1 MSKISVLETTYD
13 KIVAHC
19 LEPDKNSLTLE
30 QQRIFER
37 WNAADDLLRRY
48 PKEKQAMTML
58 RKKFP
63 GLSRTQAYDDLRH
76 AKKLFNYT
84 NPVDKEFIR
93 RWVIQ
98 DCLTMIDIAR
108 SMGPRGF
115 KAWNTARFQ
124 LIRAARLEESENLVP
139 NPEIFEQHQY
149 FTVIQIG
156 GQSVKID
163 LDDFNKL
170 PLSTR
175 KELSD
180 LIHAPITED
189 QAVKIL
195 NS

>member
-1 MSKISVLETTYD
+1 MSKKSVLETTYD

-19 LEPDKNSLTLE
+19 LEPDKNPLSSE
-30 QQRIFER
+30 HQRIFDR
-37 WNAADDLLRRY
+37 WNTADDLLRRY
-48 PKEKQAMTML
+48 PRDKQALMML

-63 GLSRTQAYDDLRH
+63 GLSRTQAYDDLRQ

-84 NPVDKEFIR
+84 NAVDKEFIR

-98 DCLTMIDIAR
+98 DCLTMIDIAK

-124 LIRAARLEESENLVP
+124 LIRAAQLEESDKLVP

-156 GQSVKID
+156 GQAIKID
-163 LDDFNKL
+163 LDEFNKL

-175 KELSD
+175 NELSN
-180 LIHAPITED
+180 LIYAPITD
-189 QAVKIL
+189 GQAEIIL